1 MKYGSTLKMLPIAA
15 LVLAAYGTTAQASTT
30 WVSTESHAVDVS
42 NATAGAMMKDGESI
56 NIAVSLKVRN
66 KAGLDAKTEAVMTGL
81 SAPLSSNDFLV
92 QFAPSK
98 ASVDAVVAHL
108 KSNGFVNIQVAPNRL
123 LVTADGTAASA
134 RQAFN
139 VSMQHFNVNGRDAHA
154 AINDPV
160 VPAALGDIV
169 LAVHGLQNVHMAHS
183 MKVSAD
189 KVSATSGTEV
199 GHSPAAWPTIYN
211 ATALPTAGNTTIGI
225 ITAGPLTQTLKDLAT
240 FVKGAGFASPATS
253 TVSVGS
259 GSVSSSGATEWDID
273 SQDSLGA
280 AGGVIKSMIF
290 YNAPSLS
297 DANLTAE
304 FNAATSANTA
314 KIINVSLGECETD
327 AKSDGSMATDDQ
339 IFETASAQGQV
350 FAVATGD
357 SGAYECGGSKVAQ
370 SYPAVSPYVIA
381 VGGTTVYTTS
391 AGAWSSETVWA
402 CSSSRTCAS
411 AGGTGG
417 GISSTESAPSWQ
429 ISSKVLGTST
439 KRGVPDIAFDGNPSS
454 GALAIVNGA
463 AQQWG
468 GTSLATPIFVGFW
481 ARLQSARSNALVY
494 PATALYKFGPA
505 NETTIF
511 HDVTSGSNGGYSAAT
526 GWDYTS
532 GFGSLNVGTFSTFIT
547 ANSGF

>member
-327 AKSDGSMATDDQ
+327 AKSDGSMAADDQ

>member
-511 HDVTSGSNGGYSAAT
+511 HDITSGSNGGYSAAT